1 VLGRSLGLL
10 AAVAVPSLLIF
21 VAAAEPVLRVGF
33 GAKLTGASGALAVLC
48 LAYTML
54 SAAYLAVQYL
64 LALRQE
70 LFLIVLGAA
79 AALELILLPT
89 ISVSLNGYAG
99 LVLIAQGAGAVALM
113 AMALRARPHGAGN
126 PEAVVP

>member
-10 AAVAVPSLLIF
+10 AVAAIPSLLIF
-21 VAAAEPVLRVGF
+21 VVAAEPVLKLGF
-33 GAKLTGASGALAVLC
+33 GSKLTEAAGALPILC

-64 LALRQE
+64 LALRHE
-70 LFLIVLGAA
+70 VFLIVLGAA
-79 AALELILLPT
+79 AALELVLLPT
-89 ISVSLNGYAG
+89 VDVSLTGYAG
-99 LVLIAQGAGAVALM
+99 LVLIAQGAGAVVLL